1 MTMNLLKHLASIRLP
16 KSMTLPD
23 EIDKVRIL
31 RAAELVIAFVPA
43 PSNPLT
49 FSEPGGAAQVLTI
62 TKKGREE
69 LLRSQDPGE
78 QPPEVVRLR
87 KAQSIE
93 CMSYDRIRP
102 TLRSPSPPRRS

>member
-16 KSMTLPD
+16 KSVTSPED
-23 EIDKVRIL
+23 INKVRIL
-31 RAAELVIAFVPA
+31 RAAELVIAFFPA

-49 FSEPGGAAQVLTI
+49 FSEPGGAAQVLII

-69 LLRSQDPGE
+69 LLRFQDPGE

-87 KAQSIE
+87 KSAV
-93 CMSYDRIRP
+93 
-102 TLRSPSPPRRS
+102 L